1 MAVTW
6 HLNNQNLPLK
16 MILYFYWC
24 AQVANTIFVFI
35 MIEYVMIHLLTSKGV
50 TSAFHNEHIPIKQPG
65 ASSVVADFGYSIT
78 NELLLYFYWCTQVAN
93 GIIVFIIIEYVMIH
107 LLTSKG
113 VTSAFHNEQ
122 IPINLSAAR
131 ERKFEG

>member
-1 MAVTW
+1 M
-6 HLNNQNLPLK
+6 
-16 MILYFYWC
+16 
-24 AQVANTIFVFI
+24 
-35 MIEYVMIHLLTSKGV
+35 
-50 TSAFHNEHIPIKQPG
+50 
-65 ASSVVADFGYSIT
+65 
-78 NELLLYFYWCTQVAN
+78 QVAN
-93 GIIVFIIIEYVMIH
+93 GIVVFIIIEYVMIH